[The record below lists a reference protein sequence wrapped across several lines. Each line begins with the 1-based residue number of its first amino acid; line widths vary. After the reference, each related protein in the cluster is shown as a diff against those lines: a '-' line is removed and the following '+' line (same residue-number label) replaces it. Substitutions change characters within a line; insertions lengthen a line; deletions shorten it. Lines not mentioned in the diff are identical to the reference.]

1 MNSFLHHSFFTVGY
15 SHFTMFCQFLLFSQ
29 VNQLYTY
36 THRLPL
42 GLPPYLTPIPSIQV
56 TPEHQAELAVLHSGL
71 SPAICFTHGRAC
83 MWIPLSQF
91 IPPNCCVHAS
101 IFIQH
106 SFSLFTFILLTTISS
121 THNCFR
127 QHSALEVEW
136 WTRQTGPSSQKVA
149 HTWEETINRKTKH
162 WITLNFRLAIRRDF
176 LKDQRCQLLGQ
187 TLSGSKDFL
196 PPLPTAVSPVPRTVP
211 EA

>member
-15 SHFTMFCQFLLFSQ
+15 SHFTMLCQFLLFSQ
-29 VNQLYTY
+29 VNQLYIY
-36 THRLPL
+36 IHRLPL
-42 GLPPYLTPIPSIQV
+42 GLPPHPTPIPSIQV
-56 TPEHQAELAVLHSGL
+56 TPEHQAELAVLHSRL
-71 SPAICFTHGRAC
+71 SPAIDFTHGRVW
-83 MWIPLSQF
+83 MWIPPSQF

-136 WTRQTGPSSQKVA
+136 WTRQTRSLISKSGTYVG
-149 HTWEETINRKTKH
+149 
-162 WITLNFRLAIRRDF
+162 RDN
-176 LKDQRCQLLGQ
+176 K
-187 TLSGSKDFL
+187 
-196 PPLPTAVSPVPRTVP
+196 
-211 EA
+211 